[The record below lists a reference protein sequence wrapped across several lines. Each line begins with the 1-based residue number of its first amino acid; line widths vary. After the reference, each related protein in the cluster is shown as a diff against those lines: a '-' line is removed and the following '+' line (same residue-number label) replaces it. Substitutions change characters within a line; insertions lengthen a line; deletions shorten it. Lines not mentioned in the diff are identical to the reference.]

1 MSDVTIRLNGDP
13 RTVAEGT
20 TVAALLA
27 ELDVAPERVV
37 VEHNMR
43 ILRGDDLAQAR
54 IAEGDELEVL
64 QFVGGGC

>member
-1 MSDVTIRLNGDP
+1 MSSVTIRLNGDA
-13 RTVAEGT
+13 RTVEEGM

-27 ELDVAPERVV
+27 ELDVPPQRVV

-43 ILRGDDLAQAR
+43 ILRAGDFAAAR

-64 QFVGGGC
+64 QFVGGG